1 MQTQQS
7 IDHPENPSWRKDP
20 RFSATNPSRMALTLI
35 TLLIIISFKLQAF
48 KLAGF
53 LTDIPLDLKMT
64 NQLNENGE
72 RGKVG
77 VKIPKDL
84 ALTQGSPRDNNN
96 GPSLRPRLRPTI
108 KDFNFSSWP
117 GKKSCNNDEAS
128 KQDLEINNPDFTV
141 FLAVH
146 YKTSSS
152 ITRWNKKFSIILFHQ
167 IIIIALHFYHHQPPP

>member
-20 RFSATNPSRMALTLI
+20 RFSATNPPRMALTLI

-77 VKIPKDL
+77 VKIPKDF
-84 ALTQGSPRDNNN
+84 QGSPRDNNN

-128 KQDLEINNPDFTV
+128 KHDLEINNPDFTV

-152 ITRWNKKFSIILFHQ
+152 ITKWNKKFSIILFHQ

>member
-1 MQTQQS
+1 
-7 IDHPENPSWRKDP
+7 
-20 RFSATNPSRMALTLI
+20 MALTLT

-48 KLAGF
+48 KLARF

-72 RGKVG
+72 RGKVE

-96 GPSLRPRLRPTI
+96 GPSLRPRLGPTI

-128 KQDLEINNPDFTV
+128 KHDLEINNPDFTV

-152 ITRWNKKFSIILFHQ
+152 ITK
-167 IIIIALHFYHHQPPP
+167 